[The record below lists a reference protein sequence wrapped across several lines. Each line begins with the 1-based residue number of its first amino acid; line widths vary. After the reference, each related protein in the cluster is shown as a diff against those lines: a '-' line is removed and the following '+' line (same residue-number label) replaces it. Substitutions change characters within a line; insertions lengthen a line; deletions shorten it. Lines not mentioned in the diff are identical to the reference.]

1 VLAAGDGD
9 GAGVVIEVSVVA
21 MLEEDGVEE
30 FSNRF
35 CAFWSV
41 RKRVIEVISMALSI
55 VYVPRG
61 CAKQLRTETVSD
73 RGDDEMKEA

>member
-1 VLAAGDGD
+1 MIG
-9 GAGVVIEVSVVA
+9 VSVVA

-35 CAFWSV
+35 YAFWSV

-55 VYVPRG
+55 VHVPRV
-61 CAKQLRTETVSD
+61 CATIEGHGVVR
-73 RGDDEMKEA
+73 